1 MLRLDQIMS
10 KIQIVILSCAGVI
23 LFMTY
28 LLIGLLSKINESSSA
43 EYPNAMDD
51 LE

>member
-1 MLRLDQIMS
+1 MS
-10 KIQIVILSCAGVI
+10 KIQIVILSGAGVI

-28 LLIGLLSKINESSSA
+28 LLVGLLSKINESSSA
-43 EYPNAMDD
+43 DHSNAMDD